1 MKNANKIINRKKKID
16 KIIYNSNKDTNNKK
30 DTNKIKRSNNLGL
43 NINLKR
49 IKETKENE
57 MKKSNLSDLILKPK
71 GISVNKNIDK
81 NDKNNENNN
90 SDASW
95 ESDLG
100 DVGEII
106 EDEGESELPTELNDL
121 NELSENN
128 FINNPKSIS
137 IYSSIIL
144 LGKKEKKRMSLS
156 LNKTSKSSNFFN
168 SFSSFFRKENDIN
181 QITKEKNYNN
191 FKDSK
196 EIFDKIKKK
205 ENDIEKVKKLIEIIK
220 RNIKYYDKEIIEV
233 NKFIQNEEKIREEYQ
248 LLINFLN
255 LK

>member
-1 MKNANKIINRKKKID
+1 MKNVNKIINRKKKIE
-16 KIIYNSNKDTNNKK
+16 KILYNSNKDFNKN
-30 DTNKIKRSNNLGL
+30 DTHKIKRSNNLGL

-49 IKETKENE
+49 IRETKENE
-57 MKKSNLSDLILKPK
+57 IKKENLSDLILKPK
-71 GISVNKNIDK
+71 DNKTNKNIS
-81 NDKNNENNN
+81 NNNNNKNND
-90 SDASW
+90 SISSW
-95 ESDLG
+95 EDDLG

-106 EDEGESELPTELNDL
+106 EDEGESEFGTELTDL

-156 LNKTSKSSNFFN
+156 LNKTTKSSNFSN
-168 SFSSFFRKENDIN
+168 SYSSLFKNEKDIN
-181 QITKEKNYNN
+181 QISKENNYYN

-196 EIFDKIKKK
+196 EIYDKIKKK
-205 ENDIEKVKKLIEIIK
+205 ENDIEKVKKLIEIVK
-220 RNIKYYDKEIIEV
+220 RNIKYYDKELIEV
-233 NKFIQNEEKIREEYQ
+233 DKFIQNQQKIREEYQ
-248 LLINFLN
+248 MIINFLN